1 MFIRATLKAFDGAT
15 YTATLQLDGS
25 LATYLR
31 EVPVSRA
38 IPQAELTAGRTAAL
52 VLFGGADPGDGMVV
66 GVW

>member
-1 MFIRATLKAFDGAT
+1 MFHRATVKAFDSTT
-15 YTATLQLDGS
+15 YTATLQVDGS
-25 LATYLR
+25 FATYLR

-52 VLFGGADPGDGMVV
+52 VLFDAADPGDGMVV